1 MCAKKN
7 KGHIFHHPRQGA
19 SPMTDVAGA
28 GGQGRKQFT
37 NTKRGGTLCP
47 FRCDSIEHEFMEYF

>member
-1 MCAKKN
+1 
-7 KGHIFHHPRQGA
+7 
-19 SPMTDVAGA
+19 MTDVAGA